1 MQAYNDCEGESM
13 NFWERDLD
21 LNNQTSQNRQSNNAN
36 TKHYTT
42 NTQNISGQQQLKYGQ
57 NFNVLE
63 HISRLG
69 NMSEEDRLREL
80 TKTASSMKQT
90 GSFNPQDLER
100 VYQTAG
106 MFMNTEQLARLRTL
120 IDMLKQ

>member
-1 MQAYNDCEGESM
+1 M

-42 NTQNISGQQQLKYGQ
+42 NTQNISGQQQLKHGQ